1 MEREQN
7 ATIRRQMSLVERR
20 TKQQVRD
27 NDKTLSKIKQLA
39 NQGKHE
45 EAKQLA
51 SELLKGREQVKT
63 YESLGSSLR

>member
-1 MEREQN
+1 
-7 ATIRRQMSLVERR
+7 MSLVERR

-27 NDKTLSKIKQLA
+27 NDKTLSKIKQLT